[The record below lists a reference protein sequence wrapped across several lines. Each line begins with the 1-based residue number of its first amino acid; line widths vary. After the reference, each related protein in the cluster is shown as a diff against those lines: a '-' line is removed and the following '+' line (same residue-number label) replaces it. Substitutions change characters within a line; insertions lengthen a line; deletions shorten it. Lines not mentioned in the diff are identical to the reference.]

1 MPPSNYNSEVD
12 PNNAQPVAAPV
23 PGGSAEP
30 AEVPLTSTPAPM
42 PAEPAEPTMP
52 VAPQPAV
59 MPSAPVSAP
68 FPSVTVSG
76 GNYAPHTEQ
85 SVGMP
90 AKRKF
95 SRPIITAIVAGLVII
110 GAAAAAYM
118 MFLKPPTP
126 DEAFK
131 QALVN
136 ALSTKTFTQ
145 DSNTEDEA
153 SQLTQ
158 HYDLSNIKQAK
169 LDATIKIGFE
179 DSNIVLEGYGT
190 PKNSYFRITQAKNTI
205 DYGPLEDTWVQVKKD
220 GRLPDDVTLASGAS
234 VFFDPD
240 YSSLGQYIFG
250 NFDAKSRKTLV
261 DYATTQQVYKY
272 DSSKVKKTKLNG
284 HDVYAYDVKLSGKKL
299 EAYNRKAAPMFGIAD
314 SKVDNLADQFED
326 MSATM
331 YVTLDT
337 ERLVQVKTDE
347 GDVTKYSAWDST
359 TVASEPK
366 PKMQMAEFNLRLAGV
381 LASPSNQSD
390 GTSGLVLQKS
400 KDTERKTDINALMS
414 HVEAYYAGTGFYP
427 TLSEIN
433 DANWRSTNMKGL
445 DPDALQDPDGS
456 GVLVATP
463 AAGSYA
469 YQVGADASFSACQPD
484 TCQYYK
490 LTATLHDGTKY
501 SRESF

>member
-1 MPPSNYNSEVD
+1 VI
-12 PNNAQPVAAPV
+12 
-23 PGGSAEP
+23 
-30 AEVPLTSTPAPM
+30 
-42 PAEPAEPTMP
+42 
-52 VAPQPAV
+52 
-59 MPSAPVSAP
+59 
-68 FPSVTVSG
+68 VSG
-76 GNYAPHTEQ
+76 GSDSPHTVEP
-85 SVGMP
+85 VGIP

-95 SRPIITAIVAGLVII
+95 SRPIITAVVAGLVII

-136 ALSTKTFTQ
+136 AMSTKTFTQ
-145 DSNTEDEA
+145 DSKSEDEA

-169 LDATIKIGFE
+169 LDATITIGLE
-179 DSNIVLEGYGT
+179 DSNIVMEGYGT
-190 PKNSYFRITQAKNTI
+190 PKNSYFRITKAKNTI
-205 DYGPLEDTWVQVKKD
+205 DFGSLEDKWVQVKKD
-220 GRLPDDVTLASGAS
+220 GVLPDDVSLASGAS

-240 YSSLGQYIFG
+240 YSALGQYIFG

-314 SKVDNLADQFED
+314 SKLDNLADQFED

-337 ERLVQVKTDE
+337 ERLVQVKTDA
-347 GDVTKYSAWDST
+347 GDTTRYSAWDST
-359 TVASEPK
+359 TVANEPK
-366 PKMQMAEFNLRLAGV
+366 PEMQMAEFNQQLVGV

-390 GTSGLVLQKS
+390 SANGSVLEES

-445 DPDALQDPDGS
+445 DPDALQDPDG
-456 GVLVATP
+456 GGALVATP
-463 AAGSYA
+463 TAGSYA
-469 YQVGADASFSACQPD
+469 YQVGTDASFSACQPG

-490 LTATLHDGTKY
+490 LTATLHDGTEY